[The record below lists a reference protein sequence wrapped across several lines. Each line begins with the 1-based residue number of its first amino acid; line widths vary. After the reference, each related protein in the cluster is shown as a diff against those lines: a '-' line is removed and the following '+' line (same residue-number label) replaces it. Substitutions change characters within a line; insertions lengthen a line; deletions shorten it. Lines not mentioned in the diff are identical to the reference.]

1 MTKWL
6 VVFQEPY
13 QPDQWTWCATKELAE
28 AEADSIKKKNSGG
41 WDAGEWNLC
50 VFEVGDALVMGDNG
64 LEPLQFTENKP

>member
-28 AEADSIKKKNSGG
+28 ALADLYQAIGRKH
-41 WDAGEWNLC
+41 L
-50 VFEVGDALVMGDNG
+50 
-64 LEPLQFTENKP
+64 